1 MYQMIFYDRLCCFRD
16 RLFTRLSY
24 LIRKVRVMNIHT
36 PQNMIVFDLD
46 GTLLDTWPSLLAAV
60 MAFDPSGRAL
70 LKPFQLKR
78 CLSDGIAPMLSLA
91 LSQLQ
96 RDSDP
101 NSSDFQQLLHS
112 YEQHWLCTAKAFEG
126 AEQLLQSLQQ
136 AGYRIG
142 LCTNRDPRSTGVL
155 LEHFGWEGMF
165 DAKVH
170 LGDCVTAKPSPEPL
184 LKTLQLLGG
193 SVEKSLFVG
202 DSPVDALCAARAKV
216 AFAAHLAG
224 YHTSRNEL
232 EPCRV
237 AFSHYHELAR
247 WLPSHHPV
255 LMEA

>member
-1 MYQMIFYDRLCCFRD
+1 MYQMIFYDRLRCFYD
-16 RLFTRLSY
+16 RLFTKLSY

-36 PQNMIVFDLD
+36 PQNVIVFDLD

-60 MAFDPSGRAL
+60 MAFNPSGRVLLDPSAL
-70 LKPFQLKR
+70 KQR
-78 CLSDGIAPMLSLA
+78 LSDGIAPMLSLA

-101 NSSDFQQLLHS
+101 NSSDFQQLLCS
-112 YEQHWLCTAKAFEG
+112 YEQQWLCTAKAFEG

-142 LCTNRDPRSTGVL
+142 LCTNRDARSTGVL
-155 LEHFGWEGMF
+155 LEHFGWEGVF

-170 LGDCVTAKPSPEPL
+170 LGDCITAKPSPEPL

-193 SVEKSLFVG
+193 SVGKSLFVG
-202 DSPVDALCAARAKV
+202 DSPVDALCAAQAKV
-216 AFAAHLAG
+216 SFAAHLAG
-224 YHTSRNEL
+224 YHTSRSEL

-247 WLPSHHPV
+247 WLTSHHPV
-255 LMEA
+255 LMEV